1 MRHQQ
6 ELELTGRI
14 DESKPTVST
23 DFEGHGVLIV
33 AKDTVKDHMPLCLG
47 LGPSRNKARLVP
59 CFEDF
64 VPATLVEGWETGAV
78 VEHEVL
84 PNNRWNIGPCSSDG
98 GLQRVHSTAELN
110 MTAGNFSPTGP
121 RCMITQADG
130 VRAGRCLDGD
140 SGIQPLPGGAAQVY
154 PCAKRWHQFFSFGGN
169 VEHDGNGE
177 ALPPKNAIH
186 TSIPRHMVRRLRD
199 HAGYPKQDYY
209 ICLGVRGR
217 GDKDEDGWAVD
228 EMSLDDGEDLV
239 PEGIVPGEMPSV
251 REWAGMQLVS
261 TQCTNKDAVIEWVH
275 IPFIVEEEEPQNT
288 EADVDTDTEEE
299 NEAPQAE
306 L

>member
-1 MRHQQ
+1 
-6 ELELTGRI
+6 
-14 DESKPTVST
+14 
-23 DFEGHGVLIV
+23 
-33 AKDTVKDHMPLCLG
+33 
-47 LGPSRNKARLVP
+47 
-59 CFEDF
+59 
-64 VPATLVEGWETGAV
+64 
-78 VEHEVL
+78 
-84 PNNRWNIGPCSSDG
+84 
-98 GLQRVHSTAELN
+98 
-110 MTAGNFSPTGP
+110 
-121 RCMITQADG
+121 MITQADG